1 MAIDSQAVMS
11 HESFE
16 PVINEVWMGD
26 LANCNSRW
34 KVFCFSLLQMRFCLT
49 YKRAKGLREM
59 CRSSAAAP
67 VIKYFRF
74 MLSYLAF
81 LTMYTIN
88 LLLGR
93 DEAFPA
99 LGWIVATWVVTA
111 FIEELTQVIR
121 FRGVSLMTAL
131 IFVPYLLFVVGF
143 ILRNPHHVIHYEIG
157 TLILSIALSFFY
169 LNSLRFFLASRPL
182 G

>member
-74 MLSYLAF
+74 M
-81 LTMYTIN
+81 
-88 LLLGR
+88 
-93 DEAFPA
+93 
-99 LGWIVATWVVTA
+99 
-111 FIEELTQVIR
+111 VIR